1 MITIGISSGLSD
13 SISIAKV
20 ALSKTTCN
28 PLSMS
33 HLEGPNLEKIK
44 LMVTGLF
51 EEISLS
57 KTLVNVFNITFKKNK
72 VENDE
77 TICD

>member
-1 MITIGISSGLSD
+1 
-13 SISIAKV
+13 
-20 ALSKTTCN
+20 
-28 PLSMS
+28 MS
-33 HLEGPNLEKIK
+33 HLEGLNLEKIK